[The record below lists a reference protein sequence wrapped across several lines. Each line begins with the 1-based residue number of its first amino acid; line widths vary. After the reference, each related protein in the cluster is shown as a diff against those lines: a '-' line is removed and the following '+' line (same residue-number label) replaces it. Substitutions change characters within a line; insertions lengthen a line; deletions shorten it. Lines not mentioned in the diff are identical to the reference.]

1 MPRRPLDHVSAELSE
16 RIKSIE
22 IARAQLYDVDADR
35 KKQIDD
41 AIDYFGAGRIGL
53 ARDQRGGE
61 SLPRRDRRPLRVKHG
76 RQFASALRG
85 LVGVGLL
92 GLLTSACAMTSGAPP
107 GTDTGRAPAPSST
120 TREPSRRPLDRAEAE
135 RLQRVMAPLVRAMD
149 HARPLDQVKVG
160 IMDDPRINAAS
171 GGGGEFYVTTG
182 LLQKA
187 NDLRLAGVLAHELAH
202 DDLGHV
208 AKAQTLG
215 AGLNIGM
222 IILDQIVPGSGALT
236 PIAGVLIA
244 RAYSRNEEYAA
255 DRHGVDILKRAGY
268 PAQTMMDTLTWLS
281 QTEGASS
288 GGFFATHP
296 ATADRIEAL
305 RNVR

>member
-1 MPRRPLDHVSAELSE
+1 VSAAQRQRLT
-16 RIKSIE
+16 RTL
-22 IARAQLYDVDADR
+22 RALV
-35 KKQIDD
+35 
-41 AIDYFGAGRIGL
+41 GAGLL
-53 ARDQRGGE
+53 A
-61 SLPRRDRRPLRVKHG
+61 
-76 RQFASALRG
+76 
-85 LVGVGLL
+85 
-92 GLLTSACAMTSGAPP
+92 LLTPACTMTSGAPP
-107 GTDTGRAPAPSST
+107 ATDAGRAPAPAST
-120 TREPSRRPLDRAEAE
+120 TAQPSTRPLDRAEAQ
-135 RLQRVMAPLVRAMD
+135 RLQRVMTPLVRAMD
-149 HARPLDQVKVG
+149 HPRPLDQVKVA
-160 IMDDPRINAAS
+160 IMDDPHINAAS
-171 GGGGEFYVTTG
+171 AGGGEFYVTTG

-187 NDLRLAGVLAHELAH
+187 DDLHLAGVLAHELAH

-222 IILDQIVPGSGALT
+222 VILDQIIPGSGALT
-236 PIAGVLIA
+236 PIAGGLIA

-268 PAQTMMDTLTWLS
+268 PASTMLNTLTWLG
-281 QTEGASS
+281 QTEGTDG

>member
-1 MPRRPLDHVSAELSE
+1 MSVESRRLPL
-16 RIKSIE
+16 
-22 IARAQLYDVDADR
+22 
-35 KKQIDD
+35 
-41 AIDYFGAGRIGL
+41 
-53 ARDQRGGE
+53 
-61 SLPRRDRRPLRVKHG
+61 
-76 RQFASALRG
+76 ALRG
-85 LVGVGLL
+85 LVGAGLL
-92 GLLTSACAMTSGAPP
+92 GLLTSACAVTSGAPP
-107 GTDTGRAPAPSST
+107 STDSGRAPVPAPT
-120 TREPSRRPLDRAEAE
+120 AHEPSTRPLDRAEAQ

-149 HARPLDQVKVG
+149 HPRPLDQVKVA
-160 IMDDPRINAAS
+160 IMDDPHINAAS
-171 GGGGEFYVTTG
+171 AGGGEFYVTTG

-187 NDLRLAGVLAHELAH
+187 DDLRLAGVLAHELAH

-222 IILDQIVPGSGALT
+222 VILDQIIPGSGALT
-236 PIAGVLIA
+236 PIAGGLIA

-268 PAQTMMDTLTWLS
+268 PASTMLNTLTWLG
-281 QTEGASS
+281 QTEGTDG